1 MCGFQDGMRDNA
13 VKKRG
18 APMGEDKCPFLEM
31 TTMTFC
37 KAFPTKKMI
46 PVDRGTSVKS
56 MCHTGNYRLCSA
68 FREIDGHESAAD
80 IVRGFSL
87 RPDYYYHP
95 RHLWV
100 SPGKESDAETRVG
113 IDDFSQRLV
122 GKIDRVS
129 LPPEGSSV
137 RDNSVCLLLHSGN
150 KTARM
155 VAPGNGTVC
164 AVNKKVADNPGTIN
178 RDPYEEGWIFSLR
191 PGGDWLSRLYHGSV
205 ARQWLDWEV
214 ERLHRMF
221 SNDLG
226 ITATDGGET
235 LPDISS
241 RLNEA
246 QWSRIVALFLG

>member
-1 MCGFQDGMRDNA
+1 MKDCAEKR
-13 VKKRG
+13 RG
-18 APMGEDKCPFLEM
+18 APMGEDRCPFLEM
-31 TTMTFC
+31 TTVTYC

-46 PVDRGTSVKS
+46 PVDRATSAKGLCES
-56 MCHTGNYRLCSA
+56 GNYRLCAA
-68 FREIDGHESAAD
+68 FREIDAHESVPD
-80 IVRGFSL
+80 TVRGYSL

-100 SPGKESDAETRVG
+100 SPGKESAAEARVG

-129 LPPEGSSV
+129 LPPEGSFM
-137 RDNSVCLLLHSGN
+137 RDHSVCLLLHSGD

-155 VAPGNGTVC
+155 VAPGDGTVC
-164 AVNKKVADNPGTIN
+164 AVNKAVLDDPGIIN
-178 RDPYEEGWIFSLR
+178 QDPYEAGWIFSLR
-191 PGGDWLSRLYHGSV
+191 PEGDWLARLYHGSV

-221 SNDLG
+221 TCDLG

-246 QWSRIVALFLG
+246 QWSRIVILFLG